1 MPNTQLRVRLARVVV
16 PLGEPG
22 HEVPKQPSPEA
33 PAIPTGNII
42 RLRIPVALLERRL
55 QRNKSR
61 TKLNLSRRGN
71 AVSQFTLPLI
81 RVVMPLEL
89 KRKHR

>member
-1 MPNTQLRVRLARVVV
+1 V
-16 PLGEPG
+16 
-22 HEVPKQPSPEA
+22 